1 MVWNN
6 SKLSDAL
13 QLRGD
18 DEKFS
23 AQSTL
28 LNLTKTSVLS
38 QTEDFWY
45 FISKGS
51 AKLLHLFSKEGTP
64 LQKKKKKRVKFGSF
78 TKKMFRRKIE
88 NKE

>member
-13 QLRGD
+13 QLRDD

-23 AQSTL
+23 AQTTL

-38 QTEDFWY
+38 RTEDFLVLY
-45 FISKGS
+45 LKIKRSD
-51 AKLLHLFSKEGTP
+51 KLLRLFGKEGN
-64 LQKKKKKRVKFGSF
+64 KKKKGSSLGVFRKRCSEEK
-78 TKKMFRRKIE
+78 
-88 NKE
+88 